1 VIDSLWKTKNSLMV
15 KLSQTQSKNNLV
27 MSLKL
32 LVLILFFMVTSYYLN
47 QLILISRILDFMKI
61 LVTSSLSLIR

>member
-1 VIDSLWKTKNSLMV
+1 
-15 KLSQTQSKNNLV
+15 

-47 QLILISRILDFMKI
+47 QLILILRILDFMKI

>member
-1 VIDSLWKTKNSLMV
+1 VIDFSWKTKNSLMV

>member
-47 QLILISRILDFMKI
+47 QLTLISRILDFMKI
-61 LVTSSLSLIR
+61 LVTSSL

>member
-1 VIDSLWKTKNSLMV
+1 VIDFSWKTKNSLMV

-27 MSLKL
+27 MLLKL

-47 QLILISRILDFMKI
+47 QLTLISRILDFMKI
-61 LVTSSLSLIR
+61 LVTSSL